1 MRFTVFSFRAGGFQ
15 IRRNSASNRHN
26 SATTKADESLS
37 GGMRKRK
44 DSPTERRGADA
55 VKYTFFAMDFEVFAL
70 ERLQSIW
77 EHKVGWNLAESGV
90 HPLRVEELIDKEA
103 DRQAVM
109 SLPLGYPQ
117 TNGTLELR
125 SLIASMYAEASPAHI
140 QVTNGGSEANLI
152 TLMHLVQPADEVVV
166 MMPNYLQ
173 VRGLGL
179 ALQAEVRH
187 WMLVET
193 RGKDDSRWAPDLDA
207 LRALVTDR
215 TRAILICNPNNPTG
229 ARLTASELDEI
240 CRIADRA
247 GAWVVSDEIY
257 RGAELDGVETPTAWG
272 RYERVIVTS
281 GLSKAFAL
289 PGLRIGWVVAL
300 PALIEKL
307 WGVHDYTTIAPG
319 AINDRLARVA
329 LAPQRRG
336 LLLVR
341 TRGILRT
348 NYPTLRRWIERRA
361 ASLTHVPPE
370 AGAIAFVRYSHRIG
384 STRLVE
390 RIRDE
395 QSVLVV
401 PGDHFEMDGFLR
413 IGFGCDPELLVPA
426 LERVGEV
433 LDSVD
438 DGSTRPAH
446 AR

>member
-1 MRFTVFSFRAGGFQ
+1 M
-15 IRRNSASNRHN
+15 
-26 SATTKADESLS
+26 
-37 GGMRKRK
+37 
-44 DSPTERRGADA
+44 
-55 VKYTFFAMDFEVFAL
+55 KYTFFGMNFEVFAL

-77 EHKVGWNLAESGV
+77 EHKVAWNVAESGV
-90 HPLRVEELIDKEA
+90 HPLRVEELIDREG

-117 TNGTLELR
+117 TNGTPELR
-125 SLIASMYAEASPAHI
+125 ASIASMYPGASPAHV

-152 TLMHLVQPADEVVV
+152 TLMHLVQPSDQLVV
-166 MMPNYLQ
+166 MMPNYMQ
-173 VRGLGL
+173 VRGLGR
-179 ALQAEVRH
+179 ALQAEVRQ
-187 WMLVET
+187 WTLSEGANT
-193 RGKDDSRWAPDLDA
+193 DQPRWAPDLDA
-207 LRALVTDR
+207 LRALVTER

-240 CRIADRA
+240 CRIAARSS
-247 GAWVVSDEIY
+247 AWVVSDEIY

-289 PGLRIGWVVAL
+289 PGLRIGWVVAP
-300 PALIEKL
+300 PALIDEL

-319 AINDRLARVA
+319 AINDRLARIA
-329 LAPQRRG
+329 LAPQRRE
-336 LLLVR
+336 LLLAR

-348 NYPTLRRWIERRA
+348 NYPILKRWIERRA
-361 ASLTHVPPE
+361 ATLTHVPPE

-413 IGFGCDPELLVPA
+413 IGFGSDPELLVPA
-426 LERVGEV
+426 LERIGQV

-438 DGSTRPAH
+438 AGTTHPAH